1 MSAEGQA
8 PHNLKWEWV
17 HYILL
22 QSAWVRIKRLCHFNF
37 RCFARR
43 KRCGD
48 EFFRRMLLGY
58 ARSVCDEYYFWNL
71 NNQVSEHNSSYY
83 NNNVVKAFTD
93 RKPRVNVGKGA
104 NKKEGRREASNNSTR
119 LPINPV
125 PEIGGRLGRESNHA
139 SVGIKETTDA
149 DRLGIE
155 INQPAIFPIRN
166 GTKYLMPKSL
176 HRQTVTKFHFNIICS
191 LFCPADFED

>member
-1 MSAEGQA
+1 MT
-8 PHNLKWEWV
+8 
-17 HYILL
+17 
-22 QSAWVRIKRLCHFNF
+22 
-37 RCFARR
+37 
-43 KRCGD
+43 
-48 EFFRRMLLGY
+48 
-58 ARSVCDEYYFWNL
+58 
-71 NNQVSEHNSSYY
+71 
-83 NNNVVKAFTD
+83 FTD
-93 RKPRVNVGKGA
+93 MKPRVNVG
-104 NKKEGRREASNNSTR
+104 EGEKRRTTQLDFRSIPFQR
-119 LPINPV
+119 L
-125 PEIGGRLGRESNHA
+125 ERLGRESNHA